1 MTDLRKSLYEINE
14 SVEVSHNTKKRCCSI
29 GVIKCLGGIIFL
41 SGISG
46 ISFVLGTVWVKYQNH
61 LEDNDGSL

>member
-1 MTDLRKSLYEINE
+1 MTDLRSSLYNINE
-14 SVEVSHNTKKRCCSI
+14 SVEFSHDTKKRCCSI
-29 GVIKCLGGIIFL
+29 GVIKCLGTIIFL

-46 ISFVLGTVWVKYQNH
+46 ISFVLGLKYQNH

>member
-14 SVEVSHNTKKRCCSI
+14 SVEVSHDTKKRYCSI
-29 GVIKCLGGIIFL
+29 GVIKCLGSIIFL
-41 SGISG
+41 SGASS
-46 ISFVLGTVWVKYQNH
+46 ISFILGIKYQNH

>member
-14 SVEVSHNTKKRCCSI
+14 SVEVSASTKKRCCSI
-29 GVIKCLGGIIFL
+29 GVIKCLGTIIFL

-46 ISFVLGTVWVKYQNH
+46 ISFLLGIKYQNH

>member
-29 GVIKCLGGIIFL
+29 GVIKFLGSIIFL
-41 SGISG
+41 SGING
-46 ISFVLGTVWVKYQNH
+46 ISFLLGMKYQNH

>member
-1 MTDLRKSLYEINE
+1 MTDLRQSIYNVNE
-14 SVEVSHNTKKRCCSI
+14 SVDVLYDTKKRCCSMS
-29 GVIKCLGGIIFL
+29 VIKCLGTIIFL

-46 ISFVLGTVWVKYQNH
+46 ISFVLGLKYQNH

>member
-14 SVEVSHNTKKRCCSI
+14 SVEVSHNTKKKCCSI
-29 GVIKCLGGIIFL
+29 GVIKCLGSIIFL

-46 ISFVLGTVWVKYQNH
+46 ISFILGMKYKNH
-61 LEDNDGSL
+61 LEDKDGSL

>member
-1 MTDLRKSLYEINE
+1 MTDLRTSIYNINE
-14 SVEVSHNTKKRCCSI
+14 SVEVSANTKKRCCSM
-29 GVIKCLGGIIFL
+29 GVIKCLGSIIFL

-46 ISFVLGTVWVKYQNH
+46 ISFLLGIKYQNH

>member
-14 SVEVSHNTKKRCCSI
+14 SVEVSHDTKKRCCSM
-29 GVIKCLGGIIFL
+29 GVIKCLGTILFL
-41 SGISG
+41 SGASS
-46 ISFVLGTVWVKYQNH
+46 ISFILGIKYQNH

>member
-1 MTDLRKSLYEINE
+1 MTDLRSSLYEINE
-14 SVEVSHNTKKRCCSI
+14 SVEVSKNTKKRCCSI
-29 GVIKCLGGIIFL
+29 GMIKCLGSIIFL

-46 ISFVLGTVWVKYQNH
+46 ISFLLGIKYQNH